1 MNVIFQDVFKLFEVF
16 EFEILEGLKI
26 SKMHPY
32 QKLQINNNEVS
43 TLNIIDRKKLKI
55 YSW

>member
-1 MNVIFQDVFKLFEVF
+1 MNVIIQDVFKLFEVF